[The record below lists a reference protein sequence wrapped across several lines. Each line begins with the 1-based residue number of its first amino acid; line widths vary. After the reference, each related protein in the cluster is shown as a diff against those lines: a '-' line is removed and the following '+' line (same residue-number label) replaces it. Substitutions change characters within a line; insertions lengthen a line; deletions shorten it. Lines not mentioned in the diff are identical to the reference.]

1 MGFDQSK
8 VFSKEQW
15 HFLAV
20 LKAFDRPVP
29 ISIAGQLAPLM
40 PGPLFDLINKCREQG
55 WVTKDTNDCF
65 ALTDAL
71 PQAVLKNLAEINTP
85 VHLTEMARKIQS
97 IKTQHSNSPEI
108 IIPLM
113 EKGGFLKEASLT
125 DIDLADRALYEENP
139 EAAWIHLKS
148 AADRFLQSMPDN
160 DAKTAFVRSVLKL
173 SSLTFALGK
182 GMADLSKYLH
192 QAHAVARDLG
202 DARSHALINMHLGCL
217 YYFSDRRSLA
227 LVALSTGL
235 TEIEE
240 LGDADIL
247 DQSAA
252 FLGLFYFMQGMF
264 REALDHLERA
274 ERIFYNRARGQIRN
288 PLTPILHGY
297 CLSYL
302 GEFHRAI
309 GCLDFHWRSA
319 KERSDHTLAVTLRV
333 ILGTVL
339 RLIKREKEGDFH
351 IDEAVREASE
361 RKNAFALYFAAG
373 SIAMRY
379 MRAGKIDKAYETILK
394 NVESGAAAG
403 LVRQYASPW
412 VLEMIYDF
420 EQRGFPV
427 IPEMSFSAAMA
438 RAIEENNVHLYGVSL
453 RLLSQKRA
461 KKGADHSVIHQD
473 LEKSLDYLEK
483 SGDIIQQAKTSFELS
498 RLALS
503 QKNRE
508 KARDYAK
515 TAWKLMGGYAEDFF
529 PDDLRFLLDTK
540 EVAERLP
547 ETPGESFDRY
557 IELTESIF
565 PVHSQQEILVK
576 AIIATNRF
584 FGAERGG
591 LFWFPGGRMTQ
602 KPELRA
608 ACNLSVNDVYA
619 ENFKKNLQM
628 VLKTFSTNKPALQRG
643 EGSLG
648 VTEVRSV
655 KSLLCLPVEING
667 RTRAVIYH
675 DNSYL
680 EDCFDFLD
688 QETIEKV
695 VAHVSRQVARM
706 YEYFRL
712 KEEHSGLVYEKTLH
726 EPSAGDKGII
736 FKSTAMRDLL
746 AQVDKAAISDS
757 TILLSGETGV
767 GKELI
772 ARRIHLKSPRKE
784 NSFIVVDF
792 TAMPEGLVESELFGH
807 EKGAFTGADNQKK
820 GRLELADKGTLFI
833 DEIGELPGSTQVKL
847 LRAIQ
852 ERRFCRV
859 GGTRELQSDFRL
871 IVATNR
877 DLAAEVD
884 AGRFRQDLYYRLN
897 VVPFQ
902 IPALRDRRDDIL
914 VLAKHFLARFA
925 RKFGRHGLELESE
938 TESIFKNYHWPGN
951 IRELENVMERAVLLS
966 WEGRLKIELNT
977 GGLANSKHPFS
988 VHPTLKE
995 LEKQYIQ
1002 YIINETGGRIGGAGG
1017 ASEILGLNRTTLYAR
1032 MKKLGLK

>member
-1 MGFDQSK
+1 MALDQSAL
-8 VFSKEQW
+8 FSEEQW
-15 HFLAV
+15 HFLAT
-20 LKAFDRPVP
+20 LKAFDQPVP
-29 ISIAGQLAPLM
+29 VSLAGQLAPLM
-40 PGPLFDLINKCREQG
+40 PGPLFDLINKCRELG
-55 WVTKDTNDCF
+55 WLEKDDNDWF
-65 ALTDAL
+65 ALTAAL
-71 PQAVLKNLAEINTP
+71 PQGVLKNLEEINTP
-85 VHLTEMARKIQS
+85 VRLTEMAGKIRS
-97 IKTQHSNSPEI
+97 IKGQHSYVPEI

-113 EKGGFLKEASLT
+113 EKGGLLKEASLM
-125 DIDLADRALYEENP
+125 DIDMANRAMYEENP
-139 EAAWIHLKS
+139 EAAWIHLKRT
-148 AADRFLQSMPDN
+148 ADRFLGSTSDEE
-160 DAKTAFVRSVLKL
+160 AKTAFVRSVLDL

-182 GMADLSKYLH
+182 GMADLSEYLH
-192 QAHAVARDLG
+192 QAHAVAKDLG
-202 DARSHALINMHLGCL
+202 DARSHAMINMHLGCL
-217 YYFSDRRSLA
+217 YYFSDRRELA

-264 REALDHLERA
+264 REALEHLERA
-274 ERIFYNRARGQIRN
+274 ERIFDGRKRGQIRN

-297 CLSYL
+297 CLTYI

-319 KERSDHTLAVTLRV
+319 KERSNHTLAVTLRV

-339 RLIKREKEGDFH
+339 MLIKREKEGHFH

-361 RKNAFALYFAAG
+361 RKNAFALYLAAG
-373 SIAMRY
+373 AIAMRY
-379 MRAGKIDKAYETILK
+379 MRAGKIEKAYETILK
-394 NVESGAAAG
+394 NVETGAASG

-412 VLEMIYDF
+412 VLEMIYEF
-420 EQRGFPV
+420 ERREFPI
-427 IPEMSFSAAMA
+427 IPEMSFSEAMA
-438 RAIEENNVHLYGVSL
+438 RAIEENNVHLHGVSL
-453 RLLSQKRA
+453 RLRSQKRA
-461 KKGADHSVIHQD
+461 KENADYSVIQKD
-473 LEKSLDYLEK
+473 LEKSLEYLDK
-483 SGDIIQQAKTSFELS
+483 SGDIRQQAKTGFELS

-508 KARDYAK
+508 QARHYAK
-515 TAWKLMGGYAEDFF
+515 TAWKVLGGYAEDFF

-540 EVAERLP
+540 KISERLP
-547 ETPGESFDRY
+547 ETASESLDRY
-557 IELTESIF
+557 IELTESMF
-565 PVHSQQEILVK
+565 PVHSQQEILAK
-576 AIIATNRF
+576 AIVATNRF

-602 KPELRA
+602 TPELRA
-608 ACNLSVNDVYA
+608 ACNLSVNDVNA
-619 ENFKKNLQM
+619 ENFKNNLQA
-628 VLKTFSTNKPALQRG
+628 VLKTFSTSRPVLQRG
-643 EGSLG
+643 GGTFGGTEG
-648 VTEVRSV
+648 RAV

-695 VAHVSRQVARM
+695 VAHISRQVARL
-706 YEYFRL
+706 YEFLRL
-712 KEEHSGLVYEKTLH
+712 KQEHSGLVYEKILH
-726 EPSAGDKGII
+726 EPRAGDRGII
-736 FKSTAMRDLL
+736 FESTVMQDLL
-746 AQVDKAAISDS
+746 DQVDKAALSDS
-757 TILLSGETGV
+757 TILLLGETGV

-772 ARRIHLKSPRKE
+772 ARRIHAKSHKRGHP
-784 NSFIVVDF
+784 FIVVDS

-807 EKGAFTGADNQKK
+807 EKGAFTGAEGQKK

-833 DEIGELPGSTQVKL
+833 DEIGELPGSMQVKL

-852 ERRFCRV
+852 ERSFCRV

-884 AGRFRQDLYYRLN
+884 AGRFRRDLYYRLN

-902 IPALRDRRDDIL
+902 IPALRDRKDDIL
-914 VLAKHFLARFA
+914 VLAKHFLVKFA
-925 RKFGRHGLELESE
+925 RKFSRQGLILEPE
-938 TESIFKNYHWPGN
+938 TESILKNYHWPGN

-966 WEGRLKIELNT
+966 LEGRLKIELST
-977 GGLANSKHPFS
+977 ESLQHSKHPFS
-988 VHPTLKE
+988 GRPTLEE

-1017 ASEILGLNRTTLYAR
+1017 ASEILGLKRTTLYAR